1 MSIVPMPNPCS
12 CQMCKRGIALQTED
26 EKRVGEAFAICD
38 GSINKDV
45 MLFIGFVD
53 TADNEVGGGKLLVHG
68 L

>member
-1 MSIVPMPNPCS
+1 
-12 CQMCKRGIALQTED
+12 MCKRGIALQTED